1 MHNIRKIGIRI
12 LLILAALFLYQRGVE
27 YLYRP
32 HNETITFINKER
44 REYDGEIETI
54 ICGTST
60 AQRGI
65 DPEIID
71 KKMETVSFNT
81 ASSLQ
86 PLEGTYESIK
96 DVTRNNPVE
105 TVILGIAPDIMMK
118 REVDTKYKSRLYDRL
133 QSPVSKF
140 KYQLRGCTVD
150 EWPYMMFYSARV
162 EDYFAG
168 ESIREN
174 INVKQSEE
182 YKAGQ
187 IIESNYKAKGM
198 IANKKKLKGEQPD
211 VLTQGE
217 SEFSADK
224 VKAHN
229 LESLV
234 EIAEYCS
241 DNQIEL
247 ILVYIPLPGK
257 KIQSYGDITTIHDY
271 FTEFAKKH
279 DALFWDFNYHKEL
292 KTLFTNDK
300 FEDTKHLNRNGAEV
314 FSEQL
319 ADMYYRYHTGE
330 NIEEDFLDTCPYYV
344 ASEAVG
350 EKDE

>member
-12 LLILAALFLYQRGVE
+12 LLVLVVLFLYQRGVE

-44 REYDGEIETI
+44 REYDGEIETL

-65 DPEIID
+65 DPEILD
-71 KKMETVSFNT
+71 KKLETVSFNT

-86 PLEGTYESIK
+86 PLDGTYELIK
-96 DVTRNNPVE
+96 DMTRNNPVE
-105 TVILGIAPDIMMK
+105 TVILGIAPDTMMK
-118 REVDTKYKSRLYDRL
+118 REVDTIYKARLYDRL

-140 KYQLRGCTVD
+140 RYLLRGCSVN

-162 EDYFAG
+162 EDYFVG
-168 ESIREN
+168 ETIREN

-182 YKAGQ
+182 YKTGQ

-211 VLTQGE
+211 ILTQAE
-217 SEFSADK
+217 SEFSKDR

-229 LESLV
+229 LDELV
-234 EIAEYCS
+234 KIAEYCNE
-241 DNQIEL
+241 NQIEM
-247 ILVYIPLPGK
+247 ILVYLPLPGK
-257 KIQSYGDITTIHDY
+257 KIQSYGDIATIHDY
-271 FTEFAKKH
+271 YTEFAEEYG
-279 DALFWDFNYHKEL
+279 AIFWDFNYHKEL
-292 KTLFTNDK
+292 KVLFSNDK

-319 ADMYYRYHTGE
+319 ADVYYRYHTGE
-330 NIEEDFLDTCPYYV
+330 NLEEDFLDICPYYV
-344 ASEAVG
+344 TGEVVG
-350 EKDE
+350 E